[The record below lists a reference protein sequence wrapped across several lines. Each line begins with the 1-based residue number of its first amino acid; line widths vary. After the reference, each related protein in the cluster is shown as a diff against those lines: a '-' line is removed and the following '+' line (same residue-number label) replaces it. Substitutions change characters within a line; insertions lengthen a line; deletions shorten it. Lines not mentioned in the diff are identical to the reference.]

1 MERIELPEC
10 RPATVQHEFEIATM
24 AGVTHVD
31 QPEGT
36 ITLLLSE
43 GSTMAELLVNDG
55 SHHAV
60 VFLDYRMLTQ
70 LMAHMGRVAT
80 EL

>member
-1 MERIELPEC
+1 M
-10 RPATVQHEFEIATM
+10 QHEFETETV

-31 QPEGT
+31 QPAGT
-36 ITLLLSE
+36 ITLLLSD

-60 VFLDYRMLTQ
+60 VYLDYRQLTA
-70 LMAHMGRVAT
+70 LMVHMGRIAS